1 MEPEQFNQLWNLVFC
16 IGLVLAF
23 GLGAIKGGQR

>member
-1 MEPEQFNQLWNLVFC
+1 MDTDQFNSLWLLIFC

-23 GLGAIKGGQR
+23 GLGAMKGGQR